1 MTDYLELLLD
11 ALEDREERET
21 AFRLELERTV
31 SVRREEAD
39 RTEGGRDAPSP
50 LPPHSAAA
58 ETGNESGDGSAA
70 DGGAEEPAV
79 SRTGKKRSGP
89 GDILER
95 MLEQAVRSG
104 ADRGRAGS
112 DLAETAGTGA
122 GGRWAA
128 DGALPALS
136 RGTAA
141 GDGAAALERQLSRS
155 AAPAAPVTRIV
166 ERSGQAEDAPG
177 TAALDEWDRR
187 LERDA
192 RRYDG
197 GMFLY

>member
-21 AFRLELERTV
+21 AFRLELERAV
-31 SVRREEAD
+31 PVRREEAD
-39 RTEGGRDAPSP
+39 RTEGGRDAPSR
-50 LPPHSAAA
+50 LPSCSAAA
-58 ETGNESGDGSAA
+58 ETESESGDGSAE
-70 DGGAEEPAV
+70 GGWAGEPAAV
-79 SRTGKKRSGP
+79 RAGKKRSGP

-95 MLEQAVRSG
+95 MLEDAARSG
-104 ADRGRAGS
+104 TDRGKAGA

-122 GGRWAA
+122 GRRWAA

-141 GDGAAALERQLSRS
+141 GDGASALERRLSRS
-155 AAPAAPVTRIV
+155 AAPAAAVTRIV